1 MELFLELGI
10 SLAIGL
16 LIGIERGWQERT
28 APDGSRVAGIRTF
41 GLLGLLGGLWALL
54 GKELGPFLTGAAF
67 LAVAAVLI
75 VAHIADTRARGN
87 VGITTLVAALITF
100 ALGALA
106 VLGYGIV
113 AAGGAVVTT
122 TLLSLKPLL
131 HGWLRKLEQQ
141 ELQAALKLLVMTVVL
156 LPVLPN
162 HGYGPWAAL
171 NPFEIWWMVVL
182 IAGISFCGYVAV
194 RMLGVKRGILL
205 TGLFGGLV
213 SSTAT
218 TVHFARRAAQA
229 VPVPLLA
236 AGIVIACTT
245 MFPRMLVEVAVVN
258 PALVPAVAGPLLLMA
273 AAGFLG
279 ALWFAYRS
287 RGGQLEETVAL
298 RNPLDLRMAL
308 QFGLLLALIMVAAE
322 AVQHLLGEHGI
333 YLLATASGT
342 VDVDAITLSLSRIAR
357 DSSADGTFAA
367 AIVIAGLTNTVVKA
381 GLASFLGGRKLAAR
395 VVPALLLVTAAGVIG
410 LWWASGWRPW

>member
-1 MELFLELGI
+1 METFLDLGL

-41 GLLGLLGGLWALL
+41 GLLGFLGGLWAVL
-54 GKELGPFLTGAAF
+54 GKEMGPFLTGAAF
-67 LAVAAVLI
+67 LAVAALLV
-75 VAHIADTRARGN
+75 VAHIADVRARGT

-106 VLGYGIV
+106 VLGYGVV

-122 TLLSLKPLL
+122 TLLSMKPLL
-131 HGWLRKLEQQ
+131 HGWLRKLEQV

-162 HGYGPWAAL
+162 KGYGPWQAL

-182 IAGISFCGYVAV
+182 IALISFSGYVAV
-194 RMLGVKRGILL
+194 RLLGMQRGILL
-205 TGLFGGLV
+205 TGFFGGLV

-218 TVHFARRAAQA
+218 TLDFSRRAAQA
-229 VPVPLLA
+229 LPVSLLA

-245 MFPRMLVEVAVVN
+245 MFPRMLVEVSVVN
-258 PALVPAVAGPLLLMA
+258 VDLLPAVAAPLALMA
-273 AAGFLG
+273 GAGLLG
-279 ALWFAYRS
+279 ALWFGYRS
-287 RGGQLEETVAL
+287 RGTSLEGAIAL
-298 RNPLDLRMAL
+298 RNPLELRTAL
-308 QFGLLLALIMVAAE
+308 QFGLLLALIMLAAE
-322 AVQHLLGEHGI
+322 AVRHWLGEHGL
-333 YLLATASGT
+333 YLLAALSGT

-357 DSSADGTFAA
+357 ESGDSGAA
-367 AIVIAGLTNTVVKA
+367 AGIVIAALSNTLVKA
-381 GLASFLGGRKLAAR
+381 GLAAVLGGRQLAQR
-395 VVPALLLVTAAGVIG
+395 ILPALVLVVAAGIFG
-410 LWWASGWRPW
+410 LWMVA